1 MPLSQR
7 LGLPLLFALTFGAPA
22 HCQEPDPAA
31 PPQAPIVNPVQDPAM
46 DEAPTWSIESLRDL
60 VTPET
65 APILAIGAV
74 TILALIVSLILFKI
88 ARSLLRV
95 IFPKKP
101 PPPPPN
107 LEIDVENLSV
117 TDIDEAEP
125 KLEIYGI
132 PSVVVAVVVAPSGR
146 DAEEPP
152 KRVAFHLLEAVTPG
166 FGEVLAGHQPLL
178 AVWPTQLST
187 QGFSQI
193 FFASARLPGDAGRG
207 TNWTSTAGKVQWKG
221 KSFLVG
227 IIFRAEKP
235 LELGQ
240 RIMEHAGQWVEMLRV
255 RH

>member
-1 MPLSQR
+1 MRFRFSTWLVALS
-7 LGLPLLFALTFGAPA
+7 ALTLCASACGQEAIQDPAPA
-22 HCQEPDPAA
+22 NPPAA
-31 PPQAPIVNPVQDPAM
+31 PADDVAPI
-46 DEAPTWSIESLRDL
+46 WSIESLRDL

-65 APILAIGAV
+65 APIIAIGAV
-74 TILALIVSLILFKI
+74 AILALIVGLILFRI
-88 ARSLLRV
+88 ARWLLR
-95 IFPKKP
+95 IILPKKTAP
-101 PPPPPN
+101 PPPD
-107 LEIDVENLSV
+107 LEIDVLNLASV
-117 TDIDEAEP
+117 DPNTAEP

-152 KRVAFHLLEAVTPG
+152 KRVAFHLLESVTPG

-193 FFASARLPGDAGRG
+193 FFAKARLPGDAGRG
-207 TNWTSTAGKVQWKG
+207 THWTSTAGKVQWKG

-255 RH
+255 RR